1 MILSMNKLPEML
13 EIWQASLNWSP
24 SNLQQTQLQQ
34 VYDVIITANQQLNLT
49 RITEVNEFWE
59 KHIWDSLRG
68 VLPLFIPTQ
77 KKDHIIDIGT
87 GAGFPGIPVAIAFP
101 DSHITLVD
109 STQKKIKFVQSLIS
123 EIGLEKAEA
132 ISDRAESL
140 GHNRAYRDKY
150 NVALIRAVAS
160 ASVCAEYSL
169 PLLEIGGLAI
179 LYRGQWLDQETEEL
193 ETAIKQLGAEIE
205 GIDRF
210 KTPLSDSVRTCI
222 WLRKIAPTKAGF
234 PRAIGVPT
242 QKPL

>member
-1 MILSMNKLPEML
+1 MTKLPEML
-13 EIWQASLNWSP
+13 EIWQESLSWSP
-24 SNLQQTQLQQ
+24 STIQQTQLQQ

-77 KKDHIIDIGT
+77 NKDKIIDIGT

-140 GHNRAYRDKY
+140 GHNRAYRGQY

-169 PLLEIGGLAI
+169 PLLEIGGLSI

-222 WLRKIAPTKAGF
+222 WLRKTAPTKAGF